1 MQQVRLHRMAIQ
13 FLEVS
18 GQRGKPMPSHDTLVL
33 SEEEIAE
40 GAQRIRDRSHQPHE
54 DLGLY
59 FFLLATGA
67 RPLEIAR
74 LEIRDYLDPTGGVRH
89 SSEFRPEVAINGR
102 SRPLFFRSSR
112 LDEVLSSYLAERV
125 LLKLGLGEDGAYRG
139 LDPATRLF
147 LSSSGRGFEITPY
160 EANGQRQFQCRSILE
175 AYRKIFRYA
184 ELKNLTAL
192 RARHTVA
199 AKLFARGADEVQ
211 VGLLLG
217 IAEPSAVRAQFPR
230 ERLTLEQLVANLI

>member
-1 MQQVRLHRMAIQ
+1 
-13 FLEVS
+13 
-18 GQRGKPMPSHDTLVL
+18 MPSHDTNILN
-33 SEEEIAE
+33 EDEIAE
-40 GAQRIRDRSHQPHE
+40 GAQRIRSRSHQPYE

-59 FFLLATGA
+59 FVLLATGA

-74 LEIRDYLDPTGGVRH
+74 LEIRDYLDADGGVRGA
-89 SSEFRPEVAINGR
+89 SEFRSEVAINGR

-112 LDEVLSSYLAERV
+112 LDEVLTSYLAERV
-125 LLKLGLGEDGAYRG
+125 VKKLGLGDDGAYRG
-139 LDPATRLF
+139 LDPAARLF

-160 EANGQRQFQCRSILE
+160 EANGQKQFQCRSILE

-184 ELKNLTAL
+184 ELENMTAL

-199 AKLFARGADEVQ
+199 AKLYARGADEAQ

-230 ERLTLEQLVANLI
+230 RAHTLEELVVNLI

>member
-1 MQQVRLHRMAIQ
+1 
-13 FLEVS
+13 
-18 GQRGKPMPSHDTLVL
+18 MPSHDTHILNDA
-33 SEEEIAE
+33 EIAE
-40 GAQRIRDRSHQPHE
+40 GERRIRDRSHQPQE

-59 FFLLATGA
+59 YILLATGA

-74 LEIRDYLDPTGGVRH
+74 LEVRDYLGADGKVRNA
-89 SSEFRPEVAINGR
+89 SEFRPEVAINGR
-102 SRPLFFRSSR
+102 SRPLFFRSTK
-112 LDEVLSSYLAERV
+112 LDEALNSYLADRV
-125 LLKLGLGEDGAYRG
+125 AGNLGLGADGAYAG
-139 LDPATRLF
+139 HHPVSRLF

-160 EANGQRQFQCRSILE
+160 EANGQRRFQCRGVLE

-184 ELKNLTAL
+184 EFKGMTAL

-199 AKLFARGADEVQ
+199 AKLYARGADEAQ

-230 ERLTLEQLVANLI
+230 DSHTLEELVVNLI

>member
-1 MQQVRLHRMAIQ
+1 
-13 FLEVS
+13 
-18 GQRGKPMPSHDTLVL
+18 MPSHDTHILNDR
-33 SEEEIAE
+33 EIAE
-40 GAQRIRDRSHQPHE
+40 GAQRIRGRSHQPRE

-59 FFLLATGA
+59 YILLATGA

-74 LEIRDYLDPTGGVRH
+74 LEVRDYLDADGRVRIA
-89 SSEFRPEVAINGR
+89 SEFRPEVAINGR
-102 SRPLFFRSSR
+102 SRPLFFRSKK
-112 LDEVLSSYLAERV
+112 LDEELGGYLAERV
-125 LLKLGLGEDGAYRG
+125 AGKLGLGIDATYRG
-139 LDPATRLF
+139 LHPTSRLF

-160 EANGQRQFQCRSILE
+160 GKDGRKHFQCRGVVE

-184 ELKNLTAL
+184 EFENITAL

-199 AKLFARGADEVQ
+199 AKLYARGADETQ

-230 ERLTLEQLVANLI
+230 DSRTLEALVVDLI